1 MNNTAGTGPRSQRT
15 GPATTPGK
23 PRARRIGF
31 RILAALTLIV
41 MAAALLYTPPPAE
54 AQTATTLVSN
64 TGQTSG
70 GTGTLS
76 SGRRAQAF
84 TTGRSGY
91 GYAVSSVGI
100 DFSNIA
106 STTTAGGNIK
116 VTLNSVSG
124 SDPGSVLCTL
134 SDPTSFSSSGVQ
146 TFNVPPD
153 TDSNPC
159 PTLTPG
165 TTYYIVIERTGTGS
179 DAIVLDMAGTSE
191 DTGGAPGWSIA
202 DEQLSRTGLT
212 WNRVISQAHQIEV
225 KGEIITGPG
234 EVPANWA
241 LTPSGLTTGDKF
253 RLMFVTFTGHSPTST
268 DITTYN
274 TYVQGQANAGS
285 AHSAIKPYSSW
296 FRVVGSTADTDARD
310 NTATT
315 YTSTNKGVPIYW
327 LNGNKVV
334 VEYEDFYDGD
344 WDDEANPTER
354 NGNTTA
360 SAAFFWTGS
369 KSDGTEFIAVSGS
382 NALGESG
389 VITGRLNGSG
399 GPINSGL
406 ANPPN
411 GNYRYYALSGVF
423 VVPSDPPTIS
433 GTPRVN
439 DILTADTTDITDPDG
454 LTSPDYTYQ
463 WVRVD
468 GMTETDIGTD
478 SSAYILTDDDE
489 GKEIKVKVTFT
500 DDLGEPEGPLESL
513 PTDVAVAADVLVKN
527 TEQSSGSITRI
538 LDNNTT
544 KRAQAFTTGASAT
557 GYTLNSVGFVFD
569 TIANTSTAGSHLTAT
584 LNADSSNSP
593 GSVLCT
599 LTDPTSFSASG
610 LHTFSAPTTNP
621 CPILTANTT
630 YFAVIERVT
639 HVFADTINLKETAN
653 TNEDSGS
660 VFDWSIGNNR
670 HFFTSGSW
678 GATTTGVTAHQI
690 EVKGAA
696 APVLTAVGPT
706 TFDYTYYADIDLS
719 IVEDAWGIATD
730 GQTFWIS
737 QDQPTVTY
745 YAYYYKDDPGTSTVE
760 QYGARDSAKDFNPPS
775 NELVNLYGDD
785 SYLWSCEFSVDNSEY
800 FASGAGVVA
809 HNLSDQSHDSDK
821 DLKYRYDTEDEVY
834 GGDNAPLQCLA
845 TVTYGGHILLSDSD
859 PILRAFRITDDPLTT
874 VSEYGARDPDYDIT
888 VPEGS
893 VRGLYREGNI
903 LWVASVDESKIH
915 AIDIRNGSR
924 LEHLEFDLRPET
936 TVPHGIWSNGVTMF
950 VVNGADM
957 NEQVH
962 TYYRFRDNASG
973 TVTVDGSHKEG
984 ETLECSATDI
994 SDPDGLPSPLSFSYR
1009 WQELKRSGEWEDI
1022 TGRTNTTYL
1031 INAADADRTLRCT
1044 FEFTDGSGYRDVLRG
1059 NAIKPQVRVSGFDLH
1074 NSNSAAKGIWGN
1086 DTHFWI
1092 ANDGSGIG
1100 NKLYAYKRSDGS
1112 RDTSADFDN
1121 LNTAGNTDVRGIC
1134 SDGTTMFVADSD
1146 DNKVFAYK
1154 MSDTTRDSSK
1164 DITLDSSDNGDAE
1177 GVWCDGTTI
1186 WVSND
1191 DGGTTSKIF
1200 AYKQADSTRDSGKDF
1215 VAGTLN
1221 PSTSVGTLNNSDPR
1235 GLWANG
1241 TTMFSVDHEDA
1252 KIYAYKSA
1260 DQTGDTDKNISLHSD
1275 NGHPQGLWFDGRV
1288 LWVVDNTD
1296 DRVYVYDL
1304 PGAQPDNTP
1313 ATGTPTVSGTLSQ
1326 GDTLTADTSG
1336 ITDSTD
1342 GITNAEFLY
1351 QWIRVDGTTDTELDG
1366 ETGSTYTTTA
1376 DDADKNIKVRVVFD
1390 DDAGYK
1396 EYPRFSSEVGPVL
1409 GPPPEVTSVALTSD
1423 PNADSIGANDDNYVI
1438 GNAVTATVTFD
1449 KAVDIT
1455 GSPQITLLFGTAE
1468 KTAGCAAATN
1478 TTTMACTYGVA
1489 VNDTAPS
1496 GVGIKANSLVLNSG
1510 TIYATGGTTNE
1521 ATLTHSALSLQSGH
1535 KVDGI
1540 RPALVTTGSDAPR
1553 TSTDGSQIIL
1563 TFNKNIFS
1571 VDRSKIKIFESG
1583 TTPLSSTA
1591 ASSSNKIVTI
1601 TLTNAILST
1610 SGPITVELDAEAV
1623 DDIPGNSNAAQSS
1636 TSVTV
1641 NLQATPL
1648 APTSLTAEP
1657 APDETPQLAVDLS
1670 WTAPLSD
1677 GGSAITSHQYRYYRN
1692 SGSFGS
1698 WTTID
1703 DSTATGANATSFTVK
1718 GLSAVDNSLTSFTFE
1733 VRAING
1739 NGNGTESDPATA
1751 HIGWP
1756 DQIATLTAVPGD
1768 GQIELS
1774 WDTPAN
1780 NGSAVLRYQYS
1791 VINENTQTHVVNSAT
1806 NIPNSDADTTTVT
1819 VTGLTNGVPY
1829 SIGIAAVNSVKAGPI
1844 QLAENIIPATFP
1856 TAPRR
1861 LSAEAGDSQVTLRWT
1876 APTSNGGNAIDGY
1889 EYQQKTGSAAYG
1901 SWTDITGADE
1911 NTTEHAVTGL
1921 SNGTSYSFKVRAKNP
1936 VGGEGPESNEV
1947 TAVPVTVPSAPQ
1959 TFDATAGNGR
1969 VRLDWTAPSSDGG
1982 NPIVRYEFRYK
1993 AGSGS
1998 FTTWATVPGS
2008 NINTTTH
2015 NVTGLTN
2022 GTVHTFEVRAATATH
2037 KGVAASDTATPMA
2050 VKPDKPSVTVENRP
2064 ESLYVS
2070 WSVSDDGG
2078 SQITEYQVQWAES
2091 GQSFGA
2097 TDQKTGLTSTNTLI
2111 EGLTNF
2117 TTYNVRVRA
2126 MNAIDWSDWSTTRSG
2141 TPTPRPPPS
2150 VSITASVTEPVTAP
2164 FRVTITFTD
2173 QDLDGNDTNGVVGFE
2188 ADEIIAWY
2196 TSRGNPS
2203 YEFQVTDFR
2212 VETPGR
2218 VYSALI
2224 DKIIDGK
2231 LWIEVEEDS
2240 AQSSLDDQGNT
2251 LAYETWQVDAPDP
2264 PPAPEGA
2271 EIWSATLTVGGQY
2284 PDGYG
2289 LDGKDTGTKGYFKG
2303 WSPASTNDVRYG
2315 ALSDTDFN
2323 FSGDSYEILELS
2335 HTASWRVVRL
2345 RMCPLLQGANRNVEL
2360 RLGNKWLV
2368 FHGQNNSTRDFSR
2381 TKDGSVQQCR
2391 EYDWDQVTLDWQYNA
2406 SVNVRITR

>member
-1 MNNTAGTGPRSQRT
+1 MNIGIPVKIGSRRPSARKWMYAGL
-15 GPATTPGK
+15 
-23 PRARRIGF
+23 
-31 RILAALTLIV
+31 LAV
-41 MAAALLYTPPPAE
+41 LLLAIMVGSPLHQTPPAE
-54 AQTATTLVSN
+54 AQTVTTLVSN

-84 TTGRSGY
+84 TTGPAAFGY
-91 GYAVSSVGI
+91 KLSSIGI

-124 SDPGSVLCTL
+124 SDPGSTLCTL
-134 SDPTSFSSSGVQ
+134 RDPTTFTGSGVQ

-159 PTLTPG
+159 PRLRAE
-165 TTYYIVIERTGTGS
+165 TTYYVVVARTGTGS
-179 DAIVLDMAGTSE
+179 DAIVLDMTNSTAE
-191 DTGGAPGWSIA
+191 DSGGAYGGSIA

-212 WNRVISQAHQIEV
+212 WNRVTSQAHQIEV
-225 KGEIITGPG
+225 KGTAIESTT
-234 EVPANWA
+234 VPLNWA
-241 LTPSGLTTGDKF
+241 LTPSGLATGDKF
-253 RLMFVTFTGHSPTST
+253 RLLFITNAGHAPTS
-268 DITTYN
+268 DVISTYN
-274 TYVQGQANAGS
+274 TYVKNQANAS
-285 AHSAIKPYSSW
+285 NAHSAIKGYSSS
-296 FRVVGSTADTDARD
+296 FRVVGCTASAAARD

-315 YTSTNKGVPIYW
+315 YTTDSMGDVVDPVPIYW
-327 LNGNKVV
+327 LNGNKVAD
-334 VEYEDFYDGD
+334 EYEDFYDGT
-344 WDDEANPTER
+344 WDDETNPKNR
-354 NGNTTA
+354 GGGASNPVAGRVWSGCNT
-360 SAAFFWTGS
+360 
-369 KSDGTEFIAVSGS
+369 DGTAHSS
-382 NALGESG
+382 TPLGNNPV
-389 VITGRLNGSG
+389 VIGRLNGGG
-399 GPINSGL
+399 GPLNLSANSQNTVTAYG
-406 ANPPN
+406 
-411 GNYRYYALSGVF
+411 YYALSGVF
-423 VVPSDPPTIS
+423 VVPNDPATGAPTIG

-439 DILTADTTDITDPDG
+439 DILTADTTDIMDTNG

-463 WVRVD
+463 WVRID

-513 PTDVAVAADVLVKN
+513 PTDSVVAADVLVKN
-527 TEQSSGSITRI
+527 TEQASGSITRI

-544 KRAQAFTTGASAT
+544 KRAMAFTTGASAT

-599 LTDPTSFSASG
+599 LTDPTSFSGSG

-639 HVFADTINLKETAN
+639 HVFADTINLKETSS

-737 QDQPTVTY
+737 QDQPTVKY
-745 YAYYYKDDPGTSTVE
+745 HAYHYKDDPGTSTVE

-859 PILRAFRITDDPLTT
+859 PILKAFRITDDPLTT
-874 VSEYGARDPDYDIT
+874 VSEYGARDPDYDVTTPGGGI
-888 VPEGS
+888 
-893 VRGLYREGNI
+893 RGLYREGNI
-903 LWVASVDESKIH
+903 LWVSSLSDKKIY
-915 AIDIRNGSR
+915 AIDIRNGNR

-957 NEQVH
+957 NEEVH

-1059 NAIKPQVRVSGFDLH
+1059 DAIKPLVRVSAFDLH
-1074 NSNSAAKGIWGN
+1074 SSNSAAKGIWGN
-1086 DTHFWI
+1086 GTHFWI
-1092 ANDGSGIG
+1092 ANDGSGNA

-1134 SDGTTMFVADSD
+1134 SDGTTMFVADSSD
-1146 DNKVFAYK
+1146 AQVYAYK

-1164 DITLDSSDNGDAE
+1164 DITLDSTDNGDAE
-1177 GVWCDGTTI
+1177 GVWCDGSTI

-1215 VAGTLN
+1215 AAGTLN
-1221 PSTSVGTLNNSDPR
+1221 PSTNDGTLNNSDPR

-1252 KIYAYKSA
+1252 KIYAYKMA

-1342 GITNAEFLY
+1342 GITNALFLY

-1390 DDAGYK
+1390 DDAGYQ

-1409 GPPPEVTSVALTSD
+1409 GPPPEVTSVTLTSD

-1468 KTAGCAAATN
+1468 KAADCEAGSN

-1510 TIYATGGTTNE
+1510 TIYATGGTTNA

-1540 RPALVTTGSDAPR
+1540 RPALVTTGSDVPR

-1571 VDRSKIKIFESG
+1571 VDRSKIKLFESG

-1610 SGPITVELDAEAV
+1610 SGPITVELVAEAV
-1623 DDIPGNSNAAQSS
+1623 DDVPGNSNAAQSS

-1677 GGSAITSHQYRYYRN
+1677 GGSAITSHQYRYNRN
-1692 SGSFGS
+1692 GGSFGS

-1703 DSTATGANATSFTVK
+1703 DSAANGAYATSFTVK
-1718 GLSAVDNSLTSFTFE
+1718 GLSAVNNAGTTFTFE
-1733 VRAING
+1733 VRAINA

-1756 DQIATLTAVPGD
+1756 DQIATLTAVSGD

-1780 NGSAVLRYQYS
+1780 NGSAILRYQYS

-1911 NTTEHAVTGL
+1911 NTTEHTVTGL

-1936 VGGEGPESNEV
+1936 VGGEGPESNEA

-2022 GTVHTFEVRAATATH
+2022 GTVHTFEVRAATSTH

-2117 TTYNVRVRA
+2117 TIYNVRVRA

-2150 VSITASVTEPVTAP
+2150 VSITASVSEPVRAP

-2196 TSRGNPS
+2196 TSRGNAT

-2271 EIWSATLTVGGQY
+2271 EIWSATLTVGGEY

-2289 LDGKDTGTKGYFKG
+2289 LDGKDTGTRGYFKG

-2345 RMCPLLQGANRNVEL
+2345 RLCPRPELPARTFEL
-2360 RLGNKWLV
+2360 RLGDKWLI

-2381 TKDGSVQQCR
+2381 TRDGSVQQCR
-2391 EYDWDQVTLDWQYNA
+2391 EYDWDQVTLDWQYGQ